1 MLPPV
6 DLDPHRARRPLLA
19 AALMCAAG
27 LVLAAAPVAQAR
39 SAASQ
44 PSLDLRL
51 QPSDVRPSPVPQLPE
66 ISAAPDVRA
75 QNVPE
80 TVGEIDR
87 VKPNVTPNRRDPGSG
102 PLGNLGGDGS
112 MLQEL
117 LENKT
122 IPLFRVRVTPP
133 F

>member
-27 LVLAAAPVAQAR
+27 LVLAAAPLAQAR
-39 SAASQ
+39 PAASQ

-66 ISAAPDVRA
+66 ISAADVRA

-80 TVGEIDR
+80 VVGEIDR

>member
-1 MLPPV
+1 
-6 DLDPHRARRPLLA
+6 
-19 AALMCAAG
+19 MCAAG
-27 LVLAAAPVAQAR
+27 LVLAVAPVAEAR

-80 TVGEIDR
+80 VVGEIDR
-87 VKPNVTPNRRDPGSG
+87 VKPSVTPNRRDPGSG

-122 IPLFRVRVTPP
+122 IPLFRVRMAPP

>member
-51 QPSDVRPSPVPQLPE
+51 QPS
-66 ISAAPDVRA
+66 DVRA